1 MTAAPAYAIKWTV
14 TALRMVEAITDRRIR
29 GQIGARVGELA
40 KAPETLGKPLTGELA
55 GYRAVRAVGQRY
67 RIISRVER
75 GLITVLVVAVGRRKE
90 RDRKDIYELARRLL
104 RQRLLDR

>member
-1 MTAAPAYAIKWTV
+1 M
-14 TALRMVEAITDRRIR
+14 
-29 GQIGARVGELA
+29 
-40 KAPETLGKPLTGELA
+40 GELA

-67 RIISRVER
+67 RIIYRVER

-90 RDRKDIYELARRLL
+90 GDRKDIYELARRLL